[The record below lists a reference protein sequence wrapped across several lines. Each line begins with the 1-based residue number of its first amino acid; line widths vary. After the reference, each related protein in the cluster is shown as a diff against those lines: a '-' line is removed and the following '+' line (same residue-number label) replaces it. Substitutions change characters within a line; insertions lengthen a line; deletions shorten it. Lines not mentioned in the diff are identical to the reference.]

1 MSRFTSI
8 LLVSPLSDG
17 YTWILMR
24 EFGYDVGSENGGDRI
39 DVAIGF
45 QTDFAS
51 IPRLFWSILLK

>member
-1 MSRFTSI
+1 
-8 LLVSPLSDG
+8 
-17 YTWILMR
+17 MR
-24 EFGYDVGSENGGDRI
+24 EFGYDAGSENGGDRI